1 LKPTWTQEYRHQ
13 CEVRYVLQLRVKGRQ
28 PMLDYFAEVKKK
40 RSTDDL
46 EKDAREQWNKGNRG
60 NEGDWR

>member
-1 LKPTWTQEYRHQ
+1 MNDSEDFRHQ

-28 PMLDYFAEVKKK
+28 PMLDYFTEVKKK
-40 RSTDDL
+40 RSTDNL

>member
-1 LKPTWTQEYRHQ
+1 MVNSSEDYQHQ
-13 CEVRYVLQLRVKGRQ
+13 CEVRYVLKLRMLGRQ
-28 PMLDYFAEVKKK
+28 QMLNYLEEVKKW
-40 RSTDDL
+40 RSTDKL

>member
-1 LKPTWTQEYRHQ
+1 LNDSEDFRHQ

-28 PMLDYFAEVKKK
+28 QMFNYLEQVKKW
-40 RSTDDL
+40 RSTDKL

-60 NEGDWR
+60 VHEDWR

>member
-1 LKPTWTQEYRHQ
+1 MSEEYRHQ

-28 PMLDYFAEVKKK
+28 QMLNYLEEVKKWRNPDK
-40 RSTDDL
+40 L
-46 EKDAREQWNKGNRG
+46 EKDAREQWNKNNRG